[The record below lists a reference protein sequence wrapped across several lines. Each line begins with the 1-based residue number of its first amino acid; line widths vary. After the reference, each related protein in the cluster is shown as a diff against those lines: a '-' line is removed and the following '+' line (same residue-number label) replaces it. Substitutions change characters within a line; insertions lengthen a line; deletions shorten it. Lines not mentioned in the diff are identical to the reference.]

1 MNNEPMLTQS
11 DFVKRVW
18 EDLSSIDLTGFTKT
32 LKHAN
37 NATYLSWSNAWT
49 LLMQRYPWS
58 TDEYK
63 VKYLD
68 NKSVEVR
75 CTVTVSDGVD
85 SFSRTM
91 HLPVMDGKN
100 QAIFDPSTRAI
111 SDAKARCMVKC
122 LSKFGL
128 GLYLYNGDEMARL
141 DKPDNIPHGSITTE
155 QAVEIGALI
164 EKTKA
169 EEGKFLKFF
178 GVQELT
184 EVPAAR
190 YKEAKAL
197 LESKAKKMEAA

>member
-1 MNNEPMLTQS
+1 MNNEPMLAQS

-18 EDLSSIDLTGFTKT
+18 EDLSSIDLTGYTKI

-68 NKSVEVR
+68 NKSVEVL
-75 CTVTVSDGVD
+75 CTVTVSDGID

-100 QAIFDPSTRAI
+100 QSLFDPSTRAI
-111 SDAKARCMVKC
+111 SDTKARCMVKC

-141 DKPDNIPHGSITTE
+141 EKPENIQIGPITGE
-155 QAVEIGALI
+155 HISEIHDLL
-164 EKTKA
+164 EKTESDKT
-169 EEGKFLKFF
+169 KFLGFF
-178 GVQELT
+178 GVEKIADM
-184 EVPAAR
+184 PAAR
-190 YKEAKAL
+190 FKEAKAL
-197 LESKAKKMEAA
+197 LESKAKKMEAK